1 MNCEDRFEKSTN
13 QLFRTE
19 RFFFHGFRRKYLNTL
34 LTAYA
39 LLGHGD
45 VGLALAGGP
54 AHLALAVVLGAVG
67 AADGRVH
74 LVAVGA
80 LAEGEVV
87 ALHAHRVVV
96 ARPPGAG
103 AVRA

>member
-1 MNCEDRFEKSTN
+1 MPFLITA
-13 QLFRTE
+13 
-19 RFFFHGFRRKYLNTL
+19 
-34 LTAYA
+34 LTANA
-39 LLGHGD
+39 LLGDGD
-45 VGLALAGGP
+45 VGLPLAGGP
-54 AHLALAVVLGAVG
+54 PHLALAVVLGAVG

-96 ARPPGAG
+96 ARPPRAG
-103 AVRA
+103 AVRSWKEGTRMQSE